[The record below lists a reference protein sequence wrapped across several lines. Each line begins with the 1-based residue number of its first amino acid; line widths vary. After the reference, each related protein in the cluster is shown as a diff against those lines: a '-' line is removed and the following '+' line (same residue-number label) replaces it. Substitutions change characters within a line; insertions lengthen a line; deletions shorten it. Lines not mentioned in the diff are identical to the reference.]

1 MKEYP
6 PVTTTATLTTSVPA
20 APVPVIRADG
30 VRLVRDGNVLLD
42 SVSLTVRSGEHW
54 ALLGA
59 NGAGKST
66 LLGLL
71 GAVTHPTHG
80 SVEVL
85 GRTIGRVDL
94 RELRTLLGHVN
105 PRHPLRSPLSVREVV
120 LTGLTNSV
128 EPVPRWSAS
137 VEQQEQADRLL
148 KMLGMQGK
156 TGSRWPSLSQGERGR
171 TLIARAL
178 MPQPRLLLLD
188 EPATG
193 LDLAAREQLL
203 DALDTLRQEHP
214 GAGDGPGHAPS
225 RGTAR
230 LHHACDAASGGA
242 VCGLGSGRRRADH
255 GSGQRLLRASG
266 ADRPHGRPVDGA
278 GAARHARLTAIDRR
292 RTPSAVGRYG
302 DERRGLVEVEEPAAL
317 GQPPQ

>member
-1 MKEYP
+1 M
-6 PVTTTATLTTSVPA
+6 TTHTTAAVPGPVGAPGPPA
-20 APVPVIRADG
+20 AVPVIRADG
-30 VRLVRDGNVLLD
+30 VSLVRDGAVLLD
-42 SVSLTVRSGEHW
+42 AVSLTVRSGEHW

-71 GAVTHPTHG
+71 GAVNHPTRG

-85 GRTIGRVDL
+85 GRTLGRVDL
-94 RELRTLLGHVN
+94 RELRSMLGHVN

-137 VEQQEQADRLL
+137 TEQRAQADRLL
-148 KMLGMQGK
+148 KMLGMGGK
-156 TGSRWPSLSQGERGR
+156 TGSRWPALSQGERGR

-178 MPQPRLLLLD
+178 MPRPQLLLLD

-203 DALDTLRQEHP
+203 DSLDTLREEHP
-214 GAGDGPGHAPS
+214 ELATVLVTHHLEELPASTTHAMLLRGGRCVASGPADEVLTTDQVSHCFGHPVRISRTDG
-225 RGTAR
+225 RWTAR
-230 LHHACDAASGGA
+230 AQR
-242 VCGLGSGRRRADH
+242 VTRR
-255 GSGQRLLRASG
+255 
-266 ADRPHGRPVDGA
+266 
-278 GAARHARLTAIDRR
+278 
-292 RTPSAVGRYG
+292 
-302 DERRGLVEVEEPAAL
+302 
-317 GQPPQ
+317 

>member
-1 MKEYP
+1 M
-6 PVTTTATLTTSVPA
+6 TTTATVAPSSAT

-30 VRLVRDGNVLLD
+30 ITLVRDGRILLD
-42 SVSLTVRSGEHW
+42 SVSLTVRGGEHW

-71 GAVTHPTHG
+71 GAIRHPTRG
-80 SVEVL
+80 TVEVL

-94 RELRTLLGHVN
+94 RELRTLLGHVD
-105 PRHPLRSPLSVREVV
+105 PRHPLRSPLSVNEVV

-137 VEQQEQADRLL
+137 PEQRERAARLL
-148 KMLGMQGK
+148 KMLGMGGK
-156 TGSRWPSLSQGERGR
+156 EGARWPALSQGERGR
-171 TLIARAL
+171 TLIVRAL

-203 DALDTLRQEHP
+203 DSLDALREEHP
-214 GAGDGPGHAPS
+214 DLATVLVTHHLEELPASTTHAMLLRGGRCVASGPADEVLTTDQVSDCFGHPVRISRTDG
-225 RGTAR
+225 RWTAR
-230 LHHACDAASGGA
+230 A
-242 VCGLGSGRRRADH
+242 
-255 GSGQRLLRASG
+255 QR
-266 ADRPHGRPVDGA
+266 
-278 GAARHARLTAIDRR
+278 AARR
-292 RTPSAVGRYG
+292 
-302 DERRGLVEVEEPAAL
+302 
-317 GQPPQ
+317 

>member
-1 MKEYP
+1 M
-6 PVTTTATLTTSVPA
+6 TTTAPLSPAAATT
-20 APVPVIRADG
+20 APVPVIRADE
-30 VRLVRDGNVLLD
+30 VSLVRDGNVLLD
-42 SVSLTVRSGEHW
+42 SVSLTVRGGEHW

-71 GAVTHPTHG
+71 GAVTHPTRG

-85 GRTIGRVDL
+85 GRTLGRVDL

-105 PRHPLRSPLSVREVV
+105 PRHPLRSPLTVSEVV

-128 EPVPRWSAS
+128 EPVPRWSPGPGQRERA
-137 VEQQEQADRLL
+137 ERLL
-148 KMLGMQGK
+148 KMLGMGGK

-203 DALDTLRQEHP
+203 DSLDALREEHP
-214 GAGDGPGHAPS
+214 ELATVLVTHHLEELPASTTHAMLL
-225 RGTAR
+225 RGGR
-230 LHHACDAASGGA
+230 CLASGGA
-242 VCGLGSGRRRADH
+242 DEVLTTDRVSECFGHPVHISRTDGRWAARARRA
-255 GSGQRLLRASG
+255 
-266 ADRPHGRPVDGA
+266 P
-278 GAARHARLTAIDRR
+278 
-292 RTPSAVGRYG
+292 
-302 DERRGLVEVEEPAAL
+302 RG
-317 GQPPQ
+317 

>member
-1 MKEYP
+1 MI
-6 PVTTTATLTTSVPA
+6 L
-20 APVPVIRADG
+20 ADG
-30 VRLVRDGNVLLD
+30 VSLVREGKVLLD

-71 GAVTHPTHG
+71 GAVNHPTRG

-85 GRTIGRVDL
+85 GRTLGRVDL
-94 RELRTLLGHVN
+94 RELRSLLGHVN
-105 PRHPLRSPLSVREVV
+105 PRHPLRSPLSVHEVV

-128 EPVPRWSAS
+128 EPVPRRS
-137 VEQQEQADRLL
+137 VSEEQRDRAERLL
-148 KMLGMQGK
+148 KMLGMGGK
-156 TGSRWPSLSQGERGR
+156 SGSRWPALSQGERGR

-203 DALDTLRQEHP
+203 DSLDVLREEHP
-214 GAGDGPGHAPS
+214 ELATVLVTHHLEELPASTTHALLL
-225 RGTAR
+225 RGGR
-230 LHHACDAASGGA
+230 CLASGPAGE
-242 VCGLGSGRRRADH
+242 VLTTDRVSDCFGHPVKISRTDGRW
-255 GSGQRLLRASG
+255 
-266 ADRPHGRPVDGA
+266 
-278 GAARHARLTAIDRR
+278 AARAQRVARTR
-292 RTPSAVGRYG
+292 P
-302 DERRGLVEVEEPAAL
+302 PAA
-317 GQPPQ
+317 GR

>member
-6 PVTTTATLTTSVPA
+6 HVTTTATLLPSSPT
-20 APVPVIRADG
+20 APVPVIRADDIT
-30 VRLVRDGNVLLD
+30 LVRDGKVLLD
-42 SVSLTVRSGEHW
+42 SVSLTVRGGEHW

-71 GAVTHPTHG
+71 GAIRHPTRG
-80 SVEVL
+80 VVEVL

-94 RELRTLLGHVN
+94 RELRTLLGHVD
-105 PRHPLRSPLSVREVV
+105 PRHPLRSPLTVDEVV
-120 LTGLTNSV
+120 LTGLTNSI

-137 VEQQEQADRLL
+137 PEQRERADRLL
-148 KMLGMQGK
+148 RMLGMGGK
-156 TGSRWPSLSQGERGR
+156 EKSRWPALSQGERGR

-203 DALDTLRQEHP
+203 DSLDALREEHP
-214 GAGDGPGHAPS
+214 ELATVLVTHHLEELPASTTHAMLLRGGRCVASGFADEVLTTDRVSDCFGHPVRISRTDG
-225 RGTAR
+225 RWTAR
-230 LHHACDAASGGA
+230 A
-242 VCGLGSGRRRADH
+242 
-255 GSGQRLLRASG
+255 QR
-266 ADRPHGRPVDGA
+266 
-278 GAARHARLTAIDRR
+278 AARR
-292 RTPSAVGRYG
+292 
-302 DERRGLVEVEEPAAL
+302 
-317 GQPPQ
+317 

>member
-1 MKEYP
+1 M
-6 PVTTTATLTTSVPA
+6 TTTAALATPSPT

-30 VRLVRDGNVLLD
+30 VTLVRDGKVLLD
-42 SVSLTVRSGEHW
+42 SVSMTVRGGEHW

-71 GAVTHPTHG
+71 GAIRHPTSG

-94 RELRTLLGHVN
+94 RELRTLLGHVD
-105 PRHPLRSPLSVREVV
+105 PRHPLRSPLTVREVA

-128 EPVPRWSAS
+128 EPVPRWSAGP
-137 VEQQEQADRLL
+137 EQRERAERLL
-148 KMLGMQGK
+148 KMLGMGGK
-156 TGSRWPSLSQGERGR
+156 ETSRWPSLSQGERGR

-203 DALDTLRQEHP
+203 DSLDVLREENPELATVLVTHHLEELP
-214 GAGDGPGHAPS
+214 ASTTHAM
-225 RGTAR
+225 
-230 LHHACDAASGGA
+230 
-242 VCGLGSGRRRADH
+242 
-255 GSGQRLLRASG
+255 LLRAGRCVASG
-266 ADRPHGRPVDGA
+266 PADEVLTTDRVSDCFGHPVRIARTDGRWT
-278 GAARHARLTAIDRR
+278 ARAQRGGRR
-292 RTPSAVGRYG
+292 
-302 DERRGLVEVEEPAAL
+302 
-317 GQPPQ
+317 

>member
-1 MKEYP
+1 M
-6 PVTTTATLTTSVPA
+6 TTTAAATVQPAPTAPTT
-20 APVPVIRADG
+20 PVPVIRADK
-30 VRLVRDGNVLLD
+30 VSLVRDGNVLLD

-71 GAVTHPTHG
+71 GAVTHPTRG

-85 GRTIGRVDL
+85 GRTLGRVDL
-94 RELRTLLGHVN
+94 RELRTLLGHVD
-105 PRHPLRSPLSVREVV
+105 PRHPLRSPLTVNQVV

-128 EPVPRWSAS
+128 EPLPRWSPGA
-137 VEQQEQADRLL
+137 EQRERAERLL
-148 KMLGMQGK
+148 KMLGMGSRTQ
-156 TGSRWPSLSQGERGR
+156 SRWPALSQGERGR

-203 DALDTLRQEHP
+203 ESLDALREEHP
-214 GAGDGPGHAPS
+214 ELATVLVTHHLEELPASTTHAMLLRGGRCMARGPADQVLTTDQVSDCFGHPVRITRADG
-225 RGTAR
+225 RWTAR
-230 LHHACDAASGGA
+230 A
-242 VCGLGSGRRRADH
+242 
-255 GSGQRLLRASG
+255 QR
-266 ADRPHGRPVDGA
+266 
-278 GAARHARLTAIDRR
+278 AARR
-292 RTPSAVGRYG
+292 
-302 DERRGLVEVEEPAAL
+302 
-317 GQPPQ
+317 